1 MINFAIKTNVKRL
14 LFYARRFCLT
24 LNDAKFCPCNSR
36 WKKQLMFFLYI
47 FIWWFRRGIQKSIG
61 FALRRTTRRFGHER
75 FVPEMTLCVTFG
87 APRLG
92 THFRMLLRCEKY
104 AMICMVWRTLVP
116 QTTLCVAFGARRRW
130 VRLSLLRGRLA
141 SGQPRPTKNS

>member
-1 MINFAIKTNVKRL
+1 MRNACF
-14 LFYARRFCLT
+14 FYARRFCLA
-24 LNDAKFCPCNSR
+24 LNDAKTNA
-36 WKKQLMFFLYI
+36 FLYI

-61 FALRRTTRRFGHER
+61 FALRGATRRFVLER

-92 THFRMLLRCEKY
+92 IHFRMLLRCEKY

-116 QTTLCVAFGARRRW
+116 QTTLCVAFGARQTLHTVSFRAQRAPD
-130 VRLSLLRGRLA
+130 RTSA
-141 SGQPRPTKNS
+141 SSAAKQNQ